1 MRRQMLPITC
11 NVCIKEESGWP
22 GLWPLQEIPRD
33 VFNKSTKL
41 HAAPRNQ
48 ANENLLKRHTH
59 TLSLLSKWLIRM

>member
-1 MRRQMLPITC
+1 MQRQMLAI
-11 NVCIKEESGWP
+11 NVASVLKKKVVP
-22 GLWPLQEIPRD
+22 GLWPSQEIPRD

-59 TLSLLSKWLIRM
+59 TLLAQQMAN